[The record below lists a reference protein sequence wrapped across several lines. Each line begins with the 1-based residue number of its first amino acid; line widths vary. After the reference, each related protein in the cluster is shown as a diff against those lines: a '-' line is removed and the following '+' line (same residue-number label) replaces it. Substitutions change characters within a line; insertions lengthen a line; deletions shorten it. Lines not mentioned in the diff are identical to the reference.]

1 MLGDRVRH
9 ARSYHGWTQGRL
21 AELVGVTQPAISQIE
36 KGGPASEDTLAQ
48 IASATQ
54 FAPSF
59 FIRGPLPDLPAG
71 SLRWRKRAS
80 ARVRDDERVRAHVRQ
95 ALELLGDLEMVADG
109 PPVRIRPVPQARAVD
124 FDVIEAIAIEA
135 REWLGCGPL
144 DPIPNLMRAVERA
157 GVPVIGSS
165 HEIEK
170 HDGASYWPNF
180 PIGRPIIAITRGL
193 PGDRERLSVG
203 HELGHLVL
211 HTLRQ
216 VDDHHDAEGEA
227 FRFGGALLLPREAAL
242 ECIETPVTLRQL
254 AMVKARFGIAI
265 SALVRRCL
273 DLQIINADRR
283 LSLERQISARG
294 WRKDEP
300 VYVPNERPQL
310 VRDFV
315 SAVAGTTKPSQLHK
329 RFGLPALAIRDLIS

>member
-9 ARSYHGWTQGRL
+9 ARTYHGWTQGKL
-21 AELVGVTQPAISQIE
+21 AELVGVSQPAISQIE
-36 KGGPASEDTLAQ
+36 KGGPAADDTIAR

-54 FAPSF
+54 FTPSF
-59 FIRGPLPDLPAG
+59 FTRGPLPDLPTG
-71 SLRWRKRAS
+71 SLQWRKRAS
-80 ARVRDDERVRAHVRQ
+80 ARVRDDDRVRAHVRQ
-95 ALELLGDLEMVADG
+95 TLELLADLERVADG
-109 PPVRIRPVPQARAVD
+109 PPVRVRPVSQTRLVTG
-124 FDVIEAIAIEA
+124 DVIESIANEA

-157 GVPVIGSS
+157 GVAVIGSS
-165 HEIEK
+165 QEIEK

-180 PIGRPIIAITRGL
+180 PSGRPIIVITRGL

-211 HTLRQ
+211 HTVRH
-216 VDDHHDAEGEA
+216 VEEHKEAEGEA
-227 FRFGGALLLPREAAL
+227 FRFAGALLLPEEAAL
-242 ECIETPVTLRQL
+242 EAIEEPVTLRQL

-273 DLQIINADRR
+273 DLGIIDPDRR
-283 LSLERQISARG
+283 LSLEKQISARG
-294 WRKDEP
+294 WRRDEP
-300 VYVPNERPQL
+300 VHVPNERPQL

-315 SAVAGTTKPSQLHK
+315 ATVTGTTRPGHLHE
-329 RFGLPALAIRDLIS
+329 RFGLPALAIRDLIA